1 MEPNV
6 LAIKTA
12 LALNGRCPLDAQRRD
27 RRLLRCAT
35 VAARLSL
42 ADPPLTI
49 TACECVCACSALLLR
64 GWVRC
69 GAVGERKRKWAVVSD
84 YHSRLLCS

>member
-1 MEPNV
+1 VQPNV

-49 TACECVCACSALLLR
+49 TACECVCACSALLY
-64 GWVRC
+64 C
-69 GAVGERKRKWAVVSD
+69 
-84 YHSRLLCS
+84 